1 MYRILVKTEVHMNYI
16 KRDMENLIAEL
27 AKEYSCILITG
38 PRQVGKSTMLE
49 HIDEKRNRVTLD
61 DLQERN
67 LARTDPEMFLKLHK
81 APVLIDEVQYAP
93 ELFSYIKIAID
104 NGAAPGSYW
113 LTGSQSY
120 RLMSLAKESLA
131 GRIAILNLTSLSQH
145 ELYGDGSLVPFDIQL
160 DNIQARAEQYKSADL
175 ESIFQRIWDGGLP
188 GLASGKFTNR
198 DIYYSSYLQTYISRD
213 VKEETVVKDDV
224 KFVDFI
230 RAVACRIG
238 QELNIHSVALDVDIS
253 DDTAKRWLGLLEK
266 SEVVYFLHP
275 YSNNLLKRVVKT
287 PKVYFFDTGLVC
299 YLTRYS
305 NAEILQNSA
314 INGAILENYIVNE
327 IRKSY
332 LNVGKEPFMYY
343 YRDKEQREIDL
354 ILESNGELHLIE
366 IKKSSNP
373 TPSMIK
379 NFDILKKSNVKVRQG
394 AIICMKENISALD
407 KNTLVIPVW
416 CI

>member
-1 MYRILVKTEVHMNYI
+1 MNYI
-16 KRDMENLIAEL
+16 KRDMENLIVEL
-27 AKEYSCILITG
+27 TKEYSCILITG

-49 HIDEKRNRVTLD
+49 HIDAKRNRVTLD

-67 LARTDPEMFLKLHK
+67 LAKTDPEMFLNLHK
-81 APVLIDEVQYAP
+81 PPVLIDEVQYAP

-104 NGAAPGSYW
+104 NGVAPGSYW

-120 RLMSLAKESLA
+120 KLMTLAQESLA
-131 GRIAILNLTSLSQH
+131 GRIAILSLTSLSQH
-145 ELYGDGSLVPFDIQL
+145 ELYAGGSLIPFEIKI
-160 DNIQARAEQYKSADL
+160 DNIRMREEQYKSADL
-175 ESIFQRIWDGGLP
+175 ESIFQRIWNGGLP

-213 VKEETVVKDDV
+213 VKDETFVKDDM
-224 KFVDFI
+224 KFADFI

-238 QELNIHSVALDVDIS
+238 QELNIHSIALDVDIT

-266 SEVVYFLHP
+266 SEIVFFLHP

-299 YLTRYS
+299 FLTRHS
-305 NAEILQNSA
+305 NAEILQNSS
-314 INGAILENYIVNE
+314 INVAILENYIVSE
-327 IRKSY
+327 IRRSY

-343 YRDKEQREIDL
+343 YRDKDQKEIDL
-354 ILESNGELHLIE
+354 ILEYDGELHPIE

-373 TPSMIK
+373 SMSMTK
-379 NFDILKKSNVKVRQG
+379 NFDILKKSRVNVGQG
-394 AIICMKENISALD
+394 AIICMKDNLSALD

>member
-1 MYRILVKTEVHMNYI
+1 MNYI
-16 KRDMENLIAEL
+16 KRDMEKVIEEL
-27 AKEYSCILITG
+27 SKEYSCILITG

-49 HIDEKRNRVTLD
+49 HIDKSRDKVTLD

-67 LARTDPEMFLKLHK
+67 LAKTDPELFLKIHK

-104 NGAAPGSYW
+104 NGAKPGSYW
-113 LTGSQSY
+113 LTGSQNY
-120 RLMSLAKESLA
+120 RLMDLAKESLA
-131 GRIAILNLTSLSQH
+131 GRIALLNLTTLSQH
-145 ELYGDGSLVPFDIQL
+145 ELFSSEALVPFKVELDSLQKRSRSYFAADIEEVF
-160 DNIQARAEQYKSADL
+160 R
-175 ESIFQRIWDGGLP
+175 RIWKGGLP
-188 GLASGKFTNR
+188 GLASGKYTNR
-198 DIYYSSYLQTYISRD
+198 DIYYSSYLQTYVSRD
-213 VKEETVVKDDV
+213 IKEETFVKEDI

-238 QELNIHSVALDVDIS
+238 QEFNIHAIATDVDIS

-266 SEVVYFLHP
+266 SEVVFFLRS

-299 YLTRYS
+299 YLTRHS
-305 NAEILQNSA
+305 TAEILQNGA
-314 INGAILENYIVNE
+314 INGAILENYVVAE

-332 LNVGKEPFMYY
+332 LNSGKEPLMYY

-354 ILESNGELHLIE
+354 ILEYGGEIHPIE
-366 IKKSSNP
+366 IKKSANP
-373 TPSMIK
+373 NILMTK
-379 NFDILKKSNVKVRQG
+379 NFDVLKKSNAKVGQG
-394 AIICMKENISALD
+394 AVICMKETLSALNKD
-407 KNTLVIPVW
+407 TLIIPVW

>member
-1 MYRILVKTEVHMNYI
+1 MKYI
-16 KRDMENLIAEL
+16 TRDMENLVREL
-27 AKEYSCILITG
+27 TKEYSCILITG

-49 HIDEKRNRVTLD
+49 HLDGKRRRVTLD

-67 LARTDPEMFLKLHK
+67 LAKTDPEMFLQLHK
-81 APVLIDEVQYAP
+81 PPVLIDEVQYAP
-93 ELFSYIKIAID
+93 ELFSYIKIAVD

-120 RLMSLAKESLA
+120 KPMKLSQESLA
-131 GRIAILNLTSLSQH
+131 GRIAILNLPSLSQH
-145 ELYGDGSLVPFDIQL
+145 ELYAKNRLTPFEIGI
-160 DNIQARAEQYKSADL
+160 DNIQERVESYETADVK
-175 ESIFQRIWDGGLP
+175 EIFQRIWNGSLP
-188 GLASGKFTNR
+188 GLASGKYSNR

-213 VKEETVVKDDV
+213 VKEETIVKDDA

-238 QELNIHSVALDVDIS
+238 QELNIHSIALDVDIS
-253 DDTAKRWLGLLEK
+253 DDTAKRWLSLLEK
-266 SEVVYFLHP
+266 SEIVFSLHP

-287 PKVYFFDTGLVC
+287 PKIYFFDTGLVC
-299 YLTRYS
+299 YLTRHS
-305 NAEILQNSA
+305 TAEILQNSS
-314 INGAILENYIVNE
+314 INGAILENYIVAE

-332 LNVGKEPFMYY
+332 LNLGKEPYMYY

-354 ILESNGELHLIE
+354 ILETDGELHPIE

-373 TPSMIK
+373 TFSMTK
-379 NFDILKKSNVKVRQG
+379 NFNVLQKPNINVGQG
-394 AIICMKENISALD
+394 AIICMKENLSALNKD
-407 KNTLVIPVW
+407 TLVIPIW